1 MKATIALVVVGS
13 LAAALPA
20 AAQQRSSSS
29 ANTAGYAGSAG
40 TAGAARPTWQS
51 PGEPLA
57 AAQTTRAYV
66 PNRDV
71 VTAVQQRLGELG
83 YSQNVDGEYTAQLRN
98 NVLRFQS
105 NTGLRPTGDV
115 DLSTIGA
122 LGINVE
128 PVGTAPAATAMAPAA
143 PAVTREQ
150 TAYRG
155 RAYDQLM
162 ERDEHMESPQTRHQS
177 TMLEN
182 TLGITVPNRD
192 IRIEDQ
198 LGQLPPGMPPGYPV
212 QNLGIDVY

>member
-13 LAAALPA
+13 LAATLPA
-20 AAQQRSSSS
+20 FAQQRSSS
-29 ANTAGYAGSAG
+29 TG
-40 TAGAARPTWQS
+40 TAGASTAGSVRPTWQS

-57 AAQTTRAYV
+57 AAQTTREYV

-71 VTAVQQRLGELG
+71 VSAVQQRLSQLG
-83 YSQNVDGEYTAQLRN
+83 YSQNVDGQYTAQLRN
-98 NVLRFQS
+98 NVLRFQA

-128 PVGTAPAATAMAPAA
+128 PAGVAPTTTAMAPAA
-143 PAVTREQ
+143 APVEREQ

-155 RAYDQLM
+155 RAYDQIM
-162 ERDEHMESPQTRHQS
+162 ERDEHMDSPQTRHQS

-182 TLGITVPNRD
+182 TLGLTVPNRD

-198 LGQLPPGMPPGYPV
+198 LGQLPPGMPPGLPV
-212 QNLGIDVY
+212 QNLGIDLD